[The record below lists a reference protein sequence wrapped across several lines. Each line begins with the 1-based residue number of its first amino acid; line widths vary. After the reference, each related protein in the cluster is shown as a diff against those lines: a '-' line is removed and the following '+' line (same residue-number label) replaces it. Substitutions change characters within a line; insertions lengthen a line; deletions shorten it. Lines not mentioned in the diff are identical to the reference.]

1 MKSVTKLFILYFKA
15 NASAIRISEILN
27 IEDSL
32 DINEE
37 DLNLKNTYK
46 ECNKNDL
53 DIDSIKENQKIKN
66 IHKESTYHIQ
76 FKNVTFCYNKNIPVV
91 KNINFELKKGES
103 LGIIGAIGSGKT
115 TIMMLLMGFY
125 KSDKGQILINNVD
138 INDMKKSELRNMFGS
153 VFQNDYLFSKTIY
166 ENIDFGR
173 NLDGEDIV
181 RAAKAA
187 QEMDF
192 INQKEAKFDENI
204 SQSGNNLSGG
214 QKQRIFLSRAF
225 AGKPEILIL
234 DYACSAL
241 DFKTDRLLRES
252 LEKYYKNT
260 TKIIIESRIN
270 SIKNCTKIMVLDKG
284 NVVGYGKHED
294 LIKSCDIYSE
304 INKIQ
309 NGDL

>member
-1 MKSVTKLFILYFKA
+1 
-15 NASAIRISEILN
+15 
-27 IEDSL
+27 
-32 DINEE
+32 
-37 DLNLKNTYK
+37 
-46 ECNKNDL
+46 
-53 DIDSIKENQKIKN
+53 
-66 IHKESTYHIQ
+66 
-76 FKNVTFCYNKNIPVV
+76 
-91 KNINFELKKGES
+91 
-103 LGIIGAIGSGKT
+103 
-115 TIMMLLMGFY
+115 
-125 KSDKGQILINNVD
+125 
-138 INDMKKSELRNMFGS
+138 
-153 VFQNDYLFSKTIY
+153 
-166 ENIDFGR
+166 
-173 NLDGEDIV
+173 
-181 RAAKAA
+181 
-187 QEMDF
+187 MDF

-309 NGDL
+309 SVEPIVSISYVILLSTSPIEFLSK